1 MLISLVICTQ
11 NRCSTLRTCLEYVL
25 RLQSPGE
32 WELIVVN
39 NGSTDATSEVL
50 ASFADK
56 APFRIVL
63 VYEPKS
69 GLGRARNAGIAKA
82 TGEIVAFTDDDC
94 YVSPDFLSRILE
106 VFEDE
111 KIGFMGGRVLLYDET
126 DAPITIRPET
136 GIRWIEPYS
145 FIRGELVGA
154 NMAARRSL
162 IEKIGGFDPELGAGT
177 PFPCEDVEFLAR
189 ASHTGVMGIY
199 HPGSLVL
206 HHHGRK
212 PGKDDLAR
220 LKTYDY
226 GRGAYYAKFILNPQT
241 RIMLLKRW
249 YWHAR
254 NEFPGLHYG
263 TIFRELSGA
272 VHYLLARLWQQGFR
286 GSSS

>member
-50 ASFADK
+50 ASFADR
-56 APFRIVL
+56 APFRVVL
-63 VYEPKS
+63 VNEPKS

-82 TGEIVAFTDDDC
+82 SGEIVAFTDDDC

-106 VFEDE
+106 VFKDE
-111 KIGFMGGRVLLYDET
+111 KIAFMGGRVLLYDET
-126 DAPITIRPET
+126 DAPITILPET
-136 GIRWIEPYS
+136 KIRWIEPYS

-162 IEKIGGFDPELGAGT
+162 IEKIGSFDPEFGAGT

-189 ASHTGVMGIY
+189 ASHTGAMGIY
-199 HPGSLVL
+199 HPGPLVL

-212 PGKDDLAR
+212 PGKDLAR

-254 NEFPGLHYG
+254 NEFPGLNYG

-272 VHYLLARLWQQGFR
+272 IHYLLARLWQEGFR